1 MPSHGFDWDGAL
13 GPPMSAESAGA
24 ESASMAAVQ
33 SQTIDR
39 SALGAATRE
48 THEDPGAMGFMCL
61 DLGCGKQTLFFQE
74 EVAPP
79 PNQFWLGIA
88 V

>member
-1 MPSHGFDWDGAL
+1 MGRRARIAHECGIRGCRKCIK
-13 GPPMSAESAGA
+13 MS
-24 ESASMAAVQ
+24 AVQ

-74 EVAPP
+74 EVARHPLA
-79 PNQFWLGIA
+79 QDCR
-88 V
+88 